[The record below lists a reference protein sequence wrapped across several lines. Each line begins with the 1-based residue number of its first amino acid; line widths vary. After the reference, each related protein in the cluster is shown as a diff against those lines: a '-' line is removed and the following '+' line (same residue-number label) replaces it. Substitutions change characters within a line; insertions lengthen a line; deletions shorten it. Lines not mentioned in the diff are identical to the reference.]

1 VLQIESEQES
11 EQEPEMA
18 PVEES
23 EEELAFSPLKANLV
37 EEQFVA

>member
-1 VLQIESEQES
+1 MLQIESEQES

-37 EEQFVA
+37 EEQFVP